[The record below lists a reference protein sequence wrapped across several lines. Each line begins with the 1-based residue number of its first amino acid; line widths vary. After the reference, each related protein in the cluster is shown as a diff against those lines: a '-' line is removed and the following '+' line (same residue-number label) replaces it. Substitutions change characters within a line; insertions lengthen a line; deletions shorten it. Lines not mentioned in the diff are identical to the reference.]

1 MAFSS
6 RARRGALLRRQRLD
20 VRGLRR
26 DGAGLGRDASSLNL
40 PGGPRLD
47 AVPHAEPASDTAPGG
62 RDGDPARARSVHTG
76 GSGRA
81 GSLAANPR
89 ASRHRRGRGRGDRL
103 GLPARAGES
112 DRGRDGNSSLRAAME
127 ARSAT
132 TRALAAGLDIAFSS
146 VSAEGLDAGWLGRRW
161 DEAVIAD
168 LLRLQETRGIHP
180 CGEGGEFET
189 LVLDGP
195 FFRRRV
201 EILRAERDWR
211 GTSGVWRVREARLA
225 AKA

>member
-1 MAFSS
+1 ME
-6 RARRGALLRRQRLD
+6 RGWDVTHLLSIFPED
-20 VRGLRR
+20 R
-26 DGAGLGRDASSLNL
+26 DSMPFHTPNL
-40 PGGPRLD
+40 HLTPLQ
-47 AVPHAEPASDTAPGG
+47 A
-62 RDGDPARARSVHTG
+62 
-76 GSGRA
+76 
-81 GSLAANPR
+81 
-89 ASRHRRGRGRGDRL
+89 
-103 GLPARAGES
+103 
-112 DRGRDGNSSLRAAME
+112 
-127 ARSAT
+127 
-132 TRALAAGLDIAFSS
+132 
-146 VSAEGLDAGWLGRRW
+146 

>member
-1 MAFSS
+1 ME
-6 RARRGALLRRQRLD
+6 RGWDVTHLLSIFPEDRDSMLFHTPNLHLTPLQADAMGIPLVQEVSIPGEAGEMEALRRI
-20 VRGLRR
+20 
-26 DGAGLGRDASSLNL
+26 LGRVDIEGVVVGAI
-40 PGGPRLD
+40 
-47 AVPHAEPASDTAPGG
+47 ASDYQHERVNRIADEMGIRVFAPLWRHDPRRLV
-62 RDGDPARARSVHTG
+62 RDY
-76 GSGRA
+76 
-81 GSLAANPR
+81 
-89 ASRHRRGRGRGDRL
+89 
-103 GLPARAGES
+103 
-112 DRGRDGNSSLRAAME
+112 
-127 ARSAT
+127 
-132 TRALAAGLDIAFSS
+132 LAAGLDIAFSS

-201 EILRAERDWR
+201 EILRAETDWR